1 MEFSSWGTLVIG
13 NIAEDVCDLNPV
25 RISHVSKHVSINF
38 LAFLISYF
46 AKHRG
51 HLERDLVASH
61 KILSK
66 SHQLC
71 SEIY

>member
-1 MEFSSWGTLVIG
+1 MEFSNWGTLVIG
-13 NIAEDVCDLNPV
+13 NIAEDICDLN
-25 RISHVSKHVSINF
+25 VSKHVSINF
-38 LAFLISYF
+38 PAFQISYF

-71 SEIY
+71 SEIGYTEV